1 METYTGTMEFLD
13 WSCHD
18 VACWIES
25 LGYPQYKECFTDNF
39 ITGRKLIFVNCRYL
53 PRMGITDFKDMQ
65 VIAAH
70 VHALLGTS
78 EVRWTGGLSPTPRD
92 DMAAFLGVKSRTG
105 QGTNGLTYKRF
116 LLDRRRR

>member
-1 METYTGTMEFLD
+1 MATYTGAMEFLD

-18 VACWIES
+18 VARWMES
-25 LGYPQYKECFTDNF
+25 LGYPEYTECFTDNF

-70 VHALLGTS
+70 VRILLGTS
-78 EVRWTGGLSPTPRD
+78 EEPWSRDLGLSPRD
-92 DMAAFLGVKSRTG
+92 PVITFLEVKSRTG
-105 QGTNGLTYKRF
+105 RRADALTYQRF
-116 LLDRRRR
+116 LSDSSE